1 MTPVGEGRPAA
12 ASRPARGLAVTLAML
27 LAGVLACGCAAI
39 PASGRPQEA
48 AAAAPQGDGVPQ
60 CCRVLVQPPQVGW
73 SPTEVVHNFLL
84 ASSIFADNYRI
95 ARTYLTTQASARWHP
110 GPEVTILSGPPQV
123 NSNQHVNSPPGNPQV
138 EVTGTELAT
147 LTSSGQYIRAANG
160 QAAPP
165 EVFGLQDDDGVYRIS
180 SLPTSGTGLLLTSD
194 LFHLVYT
201 PRNLYYFGNGKLLPD
216 PVFVPIQSA
225 GLVSTLVNDLRRNPA
240 GWLAGAARTYLPARA
255 HLAGQPQ
262 VFPGGPSG
270 GRTAI
275 VNIAV
280 PRGTRVNIPDMVAQL
295 VYTLT
300 SPVFSPP
307 LFRAVRVKI
316 NGRLWPAR
324 GPAQTVASYQG
335 LIPHWRSGLD
345 VYYLTPDGGIRTLS
359 AGTTHGAT
367 LPKGATT
374 GAPLLNQ
381 VAVSPDGTHLAGI
394 AASGGTVY
402 WGGLSG
408 SGRSGGRSS
417 AGLSRTLLSGS
428 FSALSWDSANDLWV
442 VRRGRHSK
450 MFVLPSAEDAP
461 LQVHLTSHL
470 PGTVTGLRVAPDG
483 VRVAMIIGSGATA
496 QVWLAAARR
505 GPAGFSITRPIPLG
519 GQSAT
524 RVLTGVRAL
533 TWYDEDH
540 LLVVTGDGSA
550 SQLWEVPVDGDSP
563 TSEGK
568 DSGITSVTAAGPGN
582 PIYLG
587 LSDRRLVR
595 VVGLLQLL
603 QPITAGQAPVY
614 PG

>member
-1 MTPVGEGRPAA
+1 VA
-12 ASRPARGLAVTLAML
+12 LAML

-39 PASGRPQEA
+39 PSSGRPQEA
-48 AAAAPQGDGVPQ
+48 AAAAPQGNGVPQ

-73 SPTEVVHNFLL
+73 SPTEVVQNFLL
-84 ASSIFADNYRI
+84 ASSIFADNYRV
-95 ARTYLTTQASARWHP
+95 ARAYLTPLASKRWHP
-110 GPEVTILSGPPQV
+110 GPEVTILSGPPLV
-123 NSNQHVNSPPGNPQV
+123 NSNRHVNSPPGNPQV

-160 QAAPP
+160 QPAPP
-165 EVFGLQDDDGVYRIS
+165 EVFGLQYDDGVYRIS

-240 GWLAGAARTYLPARA
+240 GWLAGAARTYVPARA

-275 VNIAV
+275 VDIAV
-280 PRGTRVNIPDMVAQL
+280 PRGTKVNIPDMVAQL

-300 SPVFSPP
+300 SPVFSAP

-324 GPAQTVASYQG
+324 GPAQTLASYQG
-335 LIPHWRSGLD
+335 LIPHLRRGLD

-359 AGTTHGAT
+359 AKATRGAA
-367 LPKGATT
+367 LPKDATA

-381 VAVSPDGTHLAGI
+381 VAVSPDGRHLAGI
-394 AASGGTVY
+394 AASAGTVY

-408 SGRSGGRSS
+408 SGRSG
-417 AGLSRTLLSGS
+417 LSRTLLTGS
-428 FSALSWDSANDLWV
+428 FSALSWDSANDLWA
-442 VRRGRHSK
+442 VRSGRHTK
-450 MFVLPSAEDAP
+450 VFVLPSAEDAP
-461 LQVHLTSHL
+461 LQVHLPQHL
-470 PGTVTGLRVAPDG
+470 PGRVTGLRVAPDG
-483 VRVAMIIGSGATA
+483 VRVAMIIGSGPGA
-496 QVWLAAARR
+496 QVWLAAAKR
-505 GPAGFSITRPIPLG
+505 GPTGFSITRPIPLG

-540 LLVVTGDGSA
+540 LLVVTGSGAA

-587 LSDRRLVR
+587 LSSRQLVR

-603 QPITAGQAPVY
+603 QPITAGQVPVY